1 MEAEEQSN
9 IKMEKEYRAKKE
21 LVDTSDDR
29 LKKLSSEIE
38 RYKQKIE
45 EHFNPEAYR

>member
-1 MEAEEQSN
+1 MRQEIEAEEQTN
-9 IKMEKEYRAKKE
+9 IKMVREYRSKKE

-45 EHFNPEAYR
+45 EHFNP